1 MAVWFPDM
9 SCYFWLVKIHKIAND
24 SAATEVR
31 KNVWTDL
38 DLLEFYEHFEVYFLL
53 NLETIKF

>member
-1 MAVWFPDM
+1 MVTRYILLI
-9 SCYFWLVKIHKIAND
+9 CLVKSHKIANNLT
-24 SAATEVR
+24 ATEAR
-31 KNVWTDL
+31 KNVWTDI